1 MSLPPRYTL
10 CPTAVLRM
18 RMPIHLKWTYLVLYA
33 LAWTHQYYYVN
44 ETQEQLADI
53 FSDLE
58 GKQIEPRGIRQRL
71 SDLAERGL
79 IERRQVGGRYR
90 TYLMVRHDQIP
101 DPATGMQ
108 SRGDA
113 PNVTQGGPGDAVERH
128 PNSNNGA
135 GGVEISVSEPN
146 KHQQYST
153 MGDVELFQQNRGL
166 LGVLGINEPV
176 RTRLAGE
183 SWVTPEYLE
192 AWIAYQVQEGARGD
206 LLGPGYFVVKIGEGE
221 EPPGDWRERL
231 EGRLQEAEGDTYVSG
246 KYADY
251 IKS

>member
-1 MSLPPRYTL
+1 MSIPPRYTL

-18 RMPIHLKWTYLVLYA
+18 SMPIHLKWTYLILYA

-44 ETQEQLADI
+44 ETQEQLAEI

-90 TYLMVRHDQIP
+90 TYLMVRHDQ
-101 DPATGMQ
+101 M
-108 SRGDA
+108 
-113 PNVTQGGPGDAVERH
+113 PGDARNVTPRGAGDALQRH

-135 GGVEISVSEPN
+135 GGETSMPDQPN

-153 MGDVELFQQNRGL
+153 RGDAELFEQKRVL
-166 LGVLGINEPV
+166 LEVLGINEPV
-176 RTRLAGE
+176 RARLAGE
-183 SWVTPEYLE
+183 EWVTPDYLE
-192 AWIAYQVQEGARGD
+192 AWIAYQVQEGARGNV
-206 LLGPGYFVVKIGEGE
+206 LGPGYFVKKIGEGE
-221 EPPGDWRERL
+221 EPPGDWREQLQERL
-231 EGRLQEAEGDTYVSG
+231 EETERNKYISG
-246 KYADY
+246 KYAEY